1 MRSRFSDFLVP
12 VGKPYQRRFHDRTHR
27 QRQEAQRRRRAGDA
41 PLVGVARRARREGPE
56 IRLRHRAVRGVHRA
70 PGRRAGAL
78 VLGARVRRRRP
89 ESADHRRAGAARPAP
104 PGAEGVDRSRSAAV
118 RLLPVGADHGG
129 GRPARKESRPQRQGH
144 RRGDDQPLP
153 LRNLCAH
160 SHGDPRRGED
170 LEVDE
175 GIGATM
181 AETFARKFEPAR
193 RKFLKQSA
201 AIGGGLSVGF
211 GLPGA
216 LAQKADGAT
225 EINAWVVIRP
235 DDAIIIRYARSEMG
249 QGSMTSAPML
259 VAEELECDWTR
270 VKVEYASANANVK
283 RKRVWGDMAAV
294 GSRTI
299 RNSQEYLR
307 KAGATAREMLTA
319 AAAQEWRVP
328 ASECSASNS
337 FITHG
342 AGGRRVSFGKVADA
356 AAKLEPPKDV
366 KLKDP
371 KDWKLIGKS
380 VKRVD
385 IPDTVI
391 GRQRYGIDVQL
402 PGMLYAAIAQC
413 PVFGGKVKSMDASK
427 VEGRRG
433 IVKVVPLETFVAVV
447 ADNWWRAKEALHDVH
462 IEWDVGANG
471 NVSSASLM
479 EFYKGGLDAQTDVAT
494 ARKDGDFD
502 QAFASAAKKIE
513 AEYYTPYLAHACLE
527 PMGCTAI
534 VKDGKVDVWTST
546 QNAEASLANAAATAG
561 VPLEN
566 VEVHRVQLG
575 GGFGRRGGAQDFVRQ
590 GVAIAKAM
598 EGTPVKMLWTREED
612 TQHDF
617 YRPASLIRIKAG
629 LDDSGNPVAWYSR
642 VAATSIFETLA
653 RVPLK
658 RPFAPADGVDP
669 QAVASLHDLPHAI
682 PNVRIEYAQRTAHVP
697 VGFWRTVGR
706 CGRKG
711 PLRIPPCAARK
722 IAERPRHSRSHGESR
737 GLGPASCGRRVPRH
751 RA

>member
-1 MRSRFSDFLVP
+1 MKTR
-12 VGKPYQRRFHDRTHR
+12 
-27 QRQEAQRRRRAGDA
+27 
-41 PLVGVARRARREGPE
+41 
-56 IRLRHRAVRGVHRA
+56 
-70 PGRRAGAL
+70 
-78 VLGARVRRRRP
+78 
-89 ESADHRRAGAARPAP
+89 
-104 PGAEGVDRSRSAAV
+104 
-118 RLLPVGADHGG
+118 
-129 GRPARKESRPQRQGH
+129 
-144 RRGDDQPLP
+144 
-153 LRNLCAH
+153 
-160 SHGDPRRGED
+160 
-170 LEVDE
+170 
-175 GIGATM
+175 
-181 AETFARKFEPAR
+181 FARKFEPAR

-211 GLPGA
+211 NLPGA
-216 LAQKADGAT
+216 LAQKADRAV

-235 DDAIIIRYARSEMG
+235 DDAVIIRYARSEMG

-259 VAEELECDWTR
+259 VAEELECDWRR
-270 VKVEYASANANVK
+270 VKIEYASANASVK

-307 KAGATAREMLTA
+307 KAGATAREMLIA
-319 AAAQEWRVP
+319 AAAQQWGVP

-385 IPDTVI
+385 IPDTVM

-447 ADNWWRAKEALHDVH
+447 ADNWWRAKEALRDVH
-462 IEWDVGANG
+462 IEWDVGTNG

-502 QAFASAAKKIE
+502 RAFASAAKKIE

-546 QNAEASLANAAATAG
+546 QSAEASLANAAAVAG

-617 YRPASLIRIKAG
+617 YRPASLIRLKAG
-629 LDDSGNPVAWYSR
+629 LDAQGSPVAWYSR
-642 VAATSIFETLA
+642 VSATSIIATLP
-653 RVPLK
+653 RLPLK
-658 RPFAPADGVDP
+658 DGVDP
-669 QAVASLHDLPHAI
+669 QAVASLNDLPHAI
-682 PNVRIEYAQRTAHVP
+682 PNVRIEYAQRNTHVP
-697 VGFWRTVGR
+697 VGFWRTVGHSQNPFVR
-706 CGRKG
+706 ESFMDELAGAAGKDPYEYRRALLAKSPKDLG
-711 PLRIPPCAARK
+711 VLEATAKAAGWGKPLPAGAFRGIAQTEAYGSYTSAVAELSVDKNGEVKIHRLVLGLDPGYVVNPDNVVAQMQGSSVFMLTAMFWGEITIKDGLVEQSNFHDYRMMRLREMPNVEVVLAPSGGFWGGVGEPGQASIAPAVCNAIFAATGKRI
-722 IAERPRHSRSHGESR
+722 RSLPLKNHG
-737 GLGPASCGRRVPRH
+737 LTLA
-751 RA
+751 

>member
-1 MRSRFSDFLVP
+1 MKTR
-12 VGKPYQRRFHDRTHR
+12 
-27 QRQEAQRRRRAGDA
+27 
-41 PLVGVARRARREGPE
+41 
-56 IRLRHRAVRGVHRA
+56 
-70 PGRRAGAL
+70 
-78 VLGARVRRRRP
+78 
-89 ESADHRRAGAARPAP
+89 
-104 PGAEGVDRSRSAAV
+104 
-118 RLLPVGADHGG
+118 
-129 GRPARKESRPQRQGH
+129 
-144 RRGDDQPLP
+144 
-153 LRNLCAH
+153 
-160 SHGDPRRGED
+160 
-170 LEVDE
+170 
-175 GIGATM
+175 
-181 AETFARKFEPAR
+181 FARKFEPAR
-193 RKFLKQSA
+193 RKFLKQSV

-211 GLPGA
+211 NFPGA
-216 LAQKADGAT
+216 LAQKAGAAV

-259 VAEELECDWTR
+259 VAEELECDWRR
-270 VKVEYASANANVK
+270 VKIEYASANASVK

-307 KAGATAREMLTA
+307 KAGATAREMLIA

-328 ASECSASNS
+328 ASECSAQNS

-380 VKRVD
+380 VKRFD
-385 IPDTVI
+385 IPDTVM

-447 ADNWWRAKEALHDVH
+447 ADNWWRAKEALRDVH

-502 QAFASAAKKIE
+502 QAFASAARKIE

-546 QNAEASLANAAATAG
+546 QSAEASLANAAAVAG

-566 VEVHRVQLG
+566 VEVHRVQVG

-617 YRPASLIRIKAG
+617 YRPASLIRLKAG
-629 LDDSGNPVAWYSR
+629 LDAQGSPIAWYSR
-642 VAATSIFETLA
+642 VSATSIIATLP
-653 RVPLK
+653 RLPLK
-658 RPFAPADGVDP
+658 DGVDP
-669 QAVASLHDLPHAI
+669 QAVASLNDLPHAI
-682 PNVRIEYAQRTAHVP
+682 PNVRIEYAQRNTHVP
-697 VGFWRTVGR
+697 VGFWRTVGHSQNPFVR
-706 CGRKG
+706 ESFMDELAGAAGKDPYEYRRALLAKSPKDLG
-711 PLRIPPCAARK
+711 VLEATAKAAGWGKPLPAGAFRGIAQTEAYGSYTSAVAELSVDKNGEVKIHRLVLGLDPGYVVNPDNVVAQMQGSSVFMLTAMFWGEITIKDGLVEQSNFHDYRMMRLREMPKVEVVLAPSGGFWGGVGEPGQASIAPAVCNAIFAATGKRI
-722 IAERPRHSRSHGESR
+722 RSLPLKNHG
-737 GLGPASCGRRVPRH
+737 LTLA
-751 RA
+751 

>member
-1 MRSRFSDFLVP
+1 
-12 VGKPYQRRFHDRTHR
+12 
-27 QRQEAQRRRRAGDA
+27 
-41 PLVGVARRARREGPE
+41 
-56 IRLRHRAVRGVHRA
+56 
-70 PGRRAGAL
+70 
-78 VLGARVRRRRP
+78 
-89 ESADHRRAGAARPAP
+89 
-104 PGAEGVDRSRSAAV
+104 
-118 RLLPVGADHGG
+118 
-129 GRPARKESRPQRQGH
+129 
-144 RRGDDQPLP
+144 
-153 LRNLCAH
+153 
-160 SHGDPRRGED
+160 
-170 LEVDE
+170 
-175 GIGATM
+175 M
-181 AETFARKFEPAR
+181 AKTFACKFEPAR
-193 RKFLKQSA
+193 RRFLKQSA

-211 GLPGA
+211 NIPGA
-216 LAQKADGAT
+216 LAQKPGAAV
-225 EINAWVVIRP
+225 EINVWVVIRP

-259 VAEELECDWTR
+259 VAEELECDWRR
-270 VKVEYASANANVK
+270 VKIEYASANANVR

-307 KAGATAREMLTA
+307 KAGATAREMLIA
-319 AAAQEWRVP
+319 AAAQQWGVP

-342 AGGRRVSFGKVADA
+342 AGGRRLSFGKVADA

-380 VKRVD
+380 VKRID
-385 IPDTVI
+385 IPDTVV

-413 PVFGGKVKSMDASK
+413 PVFGGKLKSMDASK

-447 ADNWWRAKEALHDVH
+447 ADNWWRAKEALRDVH

-479 EFYKGGLDAQTDVAT
+479 EFYKGGLDAQSDVAT
-494 ARKDGDFD
+494 ARKDGDFE
-502 QAFASAAKKIE
+502 QAFGSAERKIE
-513 AEYYTPYLAHACLE
+513 AEYYTPYLAHSCLE

-534 VKDGKVDVWTST
+534 VKDGKVELWTST
-546 QNAEASLANAAATAG
+546 QNAEASLAVAAATAG

-590 GVAIAKAM
+590 GVAIAKVM

-617 YRPASLIRIKAG
+617 YRPASLVRMKAG
-629 LDDSGNPVAWYSR
+629 LDGSGKPVAWYSR

-669 QAVASLHDLPHAI
+669 QSVASLYDLPHAI
-682 PNVRIEYAQRTAHVP
+682 PNVKVEYAQRTAHVP
-697 VGFWRTVGR
+697 VGFWRTVGHSQNPFVR
-706 CGRKG
+706 ESFMDELANAAGKDPYEYRRALLANSPKDLG
-711 PLRIPPCAARK
+711 ILEATAKAAGWGQPLPAGVFRG
-722 IAERPRHSRSHGESR
+722 IAETEAYGSYTSAVAELSVDKNGEVNIRRLVLGIDPGYAVNPDNIQAQMQGSSVFMLTAMFWGEITIKEGRVEQSNFHDYRMMRLREMPKVEVVLAPSGGFWGGVGEPGQASIAPAVCNAIFAATGKRVRSLPLKNL
-737 GLGPASCGRRVPRH
+737 GLTLA
-751 RA
+751 